1 MSGELRQSEMRGR
14 YPEFGRSLAMG
25 ALIGVTVALIFSAGF
40 FLREL
45 MQIPALATDG
55 RDYPLLNEVSALI
68 DRHFVRTPPD
78 ETALEY
84 GAIRGMLG
92 ALADP
97 NTYFIDPPVAQ
108 SESDVLAGTYGGIGV
123 TLQRSADGTRY
134 LLYPYD
140 DSPARAAGIQN
151 GAQLIAINEMDITTT
166 IQQDAVDQLMR
177 GEVKDGSGVTL
188 RAVQPD
194 GSEFAA
200 FIAFDII
207 NVPSVFWR
215 IVQDNPKVGYVQI
228 VRFTN
233 RTPSELETGLQEMDA
248 AGIDGLILDLRSN
261 GGGLFRE
268 SLAVADQF
276 LESGVALYERTRN
289 AEKTYETEN
298 GGLYTAKP
306 LVVLVNNGTAS
317 ASELVAGALRDR
329 ERATLI
335 GQRTY
340 GKGTIQ
346 QIFALSDS
354 SSVHITSAEW
364 YTPDQVRID
373 GSGLEPDILTTP
385 DASGR
390 DVELSEAL
398 QILSQQDTP

>member
-1 MSGELRQSEMRGR
+1 
-14 YPEFGRSLAMG
+14 MG

-40 FLREL
+40 FLRDL
-45 MQIPALATDG
+45 MQIPAFASEA
-55 RDYPLLNEVSALI
+55 RDYPLLNEVSGLI
-68 DRHFVRTPPD
+68 ERHFVRTPP
-78 ETALEY
+78 EPTALEY

-123 TLQRSADGTRY
+123 TLQRAADGTRY

-140 DSPARAAGIQN
+140 DSPARAAGIEN
-151 GAQLIAINEMDITTT
+151 GAQLIAVNDMDITTA

-177 GEVKDGSGVTL
+177 GEVKEGSGVSL
-188 RAVQPD
+188 RVLQPD
-194 GSEFAA
+194 GSEFSE
-200 FIAFDII
+200 FIAFGII

-215 IVQDNPKVGYVQI
+215 LVQDSPAIGYVQI

-233 RTPSELETGLQEMDA
+233 RTPNELEAGLQELEA
-248 AGIDGLILDLRSN
+248 SGIEGLILDLRSN

-268 SLAVADQF
+268 SLDVADQF
-276 LESGVALYERTRN
+276 LEDGVALFERTRSV
-289 AEKTYETEN
+289 EKTYETES
-298 GGLYTAKP
+298 GGLFTDKP

-317 ASELVAGALRDR
+317 ASELVAGAIRDR
-329 ERATLI
+329 DRAVLI

-364 YTPDQVRID
+364 YTPARNRID
-373 GSGLEPDILTTP
+373 GSGLEPDIVTEP